1 MNWEAVE
8 ALAHFVEEH
17 SCFVEAIAQ
26 ILMLFYVS
34 QGKMQLCLPN
44 LLLQSFYKI
53 KACKNRKRSRK
64 LDFKLFSCNLHY
76 LLFFLVEDV
85 EDYMV
90 K

>member
-1 MNWEAVE
+1 MS
-8 ALAHFVEEH
+8 HR
-17 SCFVEAIAQ
+17 
-26 ILMLFYVS
+26 
-34 QGKMQLCLPN
+34 GKKQLCLPI

-53 KACKNRKRSRK
+53 KACGNGKQSRK
-64 LDFKLFSCNLHY
+64 LDYKRISCNLDY

>member
-1 MNWEAVE
+1 
-8 ALAHFVEEH
+8 
-17 SCFVEAIAQ
+17 
-26 ILMLFYVS
+26 
-34 QGKMQLCLPN
+34 MQSCLPI

-53 KACKNRKRSRK
+53 KACRNGKTARK
-64 LDFKLFSCNLHY
+64 LDFKRFSCNLHY